1 MHGRGYRRGHE
12 RGRRYFHGRYRKF
25 QIAAVAGDKLDEY
38 ISMYTKREHNL
49 VIGERTAEDIK
60 LTIGAAHPKPQE
72 EYMEIKGRDLL
83 TGLPK
88 NVKISSSEVVEA
100 IREPVTAIV
109 DAIKEAL
116 EETPPELAADIMEKG
131 IMLTGG
137 GALLSGLD
145 KIIKIETGMPVC
157 VAEYPLDCVALGT
170 GKCLE
175 EGNLRKILYQ
185 NRTSGMF

>member
-1 MHGRGYRRGHE
+1 
-12 RGRRYFHGRYRKF
+12 
-25 QIAAVAGDKLDEY
+25 
-38 ISMYTKREHNL
+38 
-49 VIGERTAEDIK
+49 
-60 LTIGAAHPKPQE
+60 
-72 EYMEIKGRDLL
+72 MEIKGRDLL

-88 NVKISSSEVVEA
+88 NVRISSSEVVDA

-157 VAEYPLDCVALGT
+157 IAEHPLDCVALGT

-175 EGNLRKILYQ
+175 EGNLRKTLYQ
-185 NRTSGMF
+185 NRTTSFLF